1 MAKMKLHDE
10 THCVY
15 CEKPLPIKGFW
26 KDYCNKQCAYKRLY
40 LVHNNKGD
48 KMQTELEQVITEF
61 TIKMRDR
68 YKTDSYTAGYFAAWV
83 RQFGE
88 ADPKVARNI
97 IRQLNY
103 SMEICK

>member
-1 MAKMKLHDE
+1 MTNTNGFDDFDTQVTAEEFYDGWTEDE
-10 THCVY
+10 A
-15 CEKPLPIKGFW
+15 
-26 KDYCNKQCAYKRLY
+26 DYYQEHA
-40 LVHNNKGD
+40 
-48 KMQTELEQVITEF
+48 MQTELEQVITEF

-68 YKTDSYTAGYFAAWV
+68 YKTDSYAAGYFSAWV

-88 ADPKVARNI
+88 ADPKVARTI

>member
-1 MAKMKLHDE
+1 
-10 THCVY
+10 
-15 CEKPLPIKGFW
+15 
-26 KDYCNKQCAYKRLY
+26 
-40 LVHNNKGD
+40 
-48 KMQTELEQVITEF
+48 MQTELEMVIQEF
-61 TIKMRDR
+61 TNTMRER

-103 SMEICK
+103 SLENINA